1 MSRPAVVAAA
11 LGACVLLGCDAGPQ
25 RPAVDVS
32 APTIVYSTVPPLA
45 YFVER
50 VGGAHVRAEHLV
62 GPGQSPHNFEPT
74 ARQVSDLAQARVVVL
89 VGLPF
94 EERVRDMLAKAVPA
108 PLLVDVREGV
118 DLLEAACDHEHGEHA
133 HAHVADPHIWLDPK
147 RARIQAR
154 TIAAA
159 LSKAMPAHAAD
170 FAANLAAFDAELQQL
185 DARIAATLEAKRGQ
199 EFFVF
204 HPAYGY
210 FADSYGLQQV
220 AIETDGKEPSPRQLA
235 ELTDRAR
242 AAGAKVLFYQPQF
255 PRTAV
260 DVIAREIGATAAPLD
275 DLSRDY
281 LRNLEDLA
289 QKLSGAAVRGG
300 S

>member
-1 MSRPAVVAAA
+1 MSRVAAVASLVTA
-11 LGACVLLGCDAGPQ
+11 LLLGCDADQQ
-25 RPAVDVS
+25 RSAVNAPA
-32 APTIVYSTVPPLA
+32 PMIVYSSVPPLA

-50 VGGAHVRAEHLV
+50 VGGKHVRAEHLV
-62 GPGQSPHNFEPT
+62 GPGQSPHNFEPS

-94 EERVRDMLAKAVPA
+94 EERVRDMLAKATPA
-108 PLLVDVREGV
+108 PLLVDVRAGV
-118 DLLEAACDHEHGEHA
+118 NLLEATCDHEHGEHA
-133 HAHVADPHIWLDPK
+133 HEHAADPHIWLDPK
-147 RARIQAR
+147 RVRIQAR
-154 TIAAA
+154 TIAASLSQA
-159 LSKAMPAHAAD
+159 LPDRAAD
-170 FAANLAAFDAELQQL
+170 FATNLAAFDADLQQL
-185 DARIAATLEAKRGQ
+185 DARIAATLEEKRGQ

-210 FADSYGLQQV
+210 FADSYGLRQV

-235 ELTDRAR
+235 ELTERAR
-242 AAGAKVLFYQPQF
+242 AAGANVLFYPPQF